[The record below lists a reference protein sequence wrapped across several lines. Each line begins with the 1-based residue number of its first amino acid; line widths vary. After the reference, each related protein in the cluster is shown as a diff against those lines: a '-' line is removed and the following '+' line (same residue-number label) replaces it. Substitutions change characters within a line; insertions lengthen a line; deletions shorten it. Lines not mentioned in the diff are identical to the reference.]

1 MWSHGVGKKIGK
13 PMKNMMR
20 IALKRD
26 FSWPGQNLTE
36 MAREAWKLLGWGIV
50 VSIFEMNQN

>member
-1 MWSHGVGKKIGK
+1 MVACGRKKNRK
-13 PMKNMMR
+13 TDEEHDEN
-20 IALKRD
+20 ALKRD

-36 MAREAWKLLGWGIV
+36 MAREPWKLLGWGIL

>member
-1 MWSHGVGKKIGK
+1 MWSHGVRKNIGK

-26 FSWPGQNLTE
+26 FSWSGQNLTE
-36 MAREAWKLLGWGIV
+36 MAREAWELLGWGIV
-50 VSIFEMNQN
+50 VPIFEMNQN